1 MLIYYFLFGL
11 LVSTTGA
18 IAPGAV
24 NLVVI
29 NYSFERKNTF
39 ASKVIFGATL
49 GEAVLG
55 ITVMIFYQMISSV
68 NEELA
73 FAKVFFLMILTLIG
87 IKLLISKKETLKK
100 KNTIIHKF
108 NNWPK
113 ELVRFLL
120 AVINPPVLLYWIIAI
135 SFLRKSELIIYNEN
149 LPISHLT
156 TLFLGILLGKS
167 SILLLYKRLS
177 SRFTFNQ
184 NLPNIK
190 LYKTIGFLIIFVVLV
205 NVLSSIS
212 F

>member
-1 MLIYYFLFGL
+1 MLIYYFLCGL

-24 NLVVI
+24 NLVVV

-55 ITVMIFYQMISSV
+55 ITVMIFYQIISSV
-68 NEELA
+68 NEELV

-87 IKLLISKKETLKK
+87 IKLLIPKKETLKK
-100 KNTIIHKF
+100 KNTIIYKF
-108 NNWPK
+108 KNWPK
-113 ELVRFLL
+113 ELVGFLL

-135 SFLRKSELIIYNEN
+135 SFLQKMAFINDNQN
-149 LPISHLT
+149 LSVSHLIP
-156 TLFLGILLGKS
+156 LILGIIIGKS

-177 SRFTFNQ
+177 SRFAFNH
-184 NLPNIK
+184 NLPNTK
-190 LYKTIGFLIIFVVLV
+190 LYKAIGFLIIFFVLM

>member
-1 MLIYYFLFGL
+1 
-11 LVSTTGA
+11 
-18 IAPGAV
+18 
-24 NLVVI
+24 
-29 NYSFERKNTF
+29 
-39 ASKVIFGATL
+39 
-49 GEAVLG
+49 
-55 ITVMIFYQMISSV
+55 
-68 NEELA
+68 
-73 FAKVFFLMILTLIG
+73 MILTLIG

-149 LPISHLT
+149 LPQSLLT
-156 TLFLGILLGKS
+156 TLFLEILLGKN
-167 SILLLYKRLS
+167 SILFLYKRLS